1 MAGRI
6 YSAHV
11 SKNLTGSGG
20 AAFAMYI
27 TAPATNAINLLQ
39 VQVGGDFDG
48 TAGDD
53 PVRARLVRITSP
65 ASGTAITPSKH
76 DTRNSLASGATVVG
90 GAVTG
95 SAVADSEVWKTDV
108 NPKDAYRPA
117 VTIAPS
123 ETWAIELT
131 PGATDVVATVS
142 MIWEE

>member
-11 SKNLTGSGG
+11 SKSLSGGGG

-39 VQVGGDFDG
+39 VQVGGDYDG

-53 PVRARLVRITSP
+53 PVLARLVRITSP
-65 ASGTAITPSKH
+65 ASGTAVTPSKH

-90 GAVTG
+90 GSVTG
-95 SAVADSEVWKTDV
+95 SEVSNSEVWKTYV

-123 ETWAIELT
+123 ETWAVELD
-131 PGATDVVATVS
+131 PGDVDVTVVVS